1 MWRRAREPMG
11 SVRRCCSA
19 AAAAHVAKA
28 TGACEVAGVMGIVEK
43 LFCPLPSGTA
53 AFAGRISSA
62 LCQIKR

>member
-11 SVRRCCSA
+11 SVRRRCSA
-19 AAAAHVAKA
+19 AAARVAKA